1 MTAPADELVA
11 KGRAVPVISPA
22 PLVPVA
28 DFGPV
33 DRLQGWAMTAVITAL
48 AALTRFLNL
57 GSPTDAGTP
66 IFDEKHYAP
75 QAWQLLHNHGVED
88 NPGYG
93 LVVHPP
99 VGKQLIAIGEAL
111 FGYNGL
117 GWRFSGAVC
126 GVILVLLVVRIG
138 RRISRSTLVG
148 GIAGLLL
155 ICDGVSFVASRTAL
169 LDGFLTLF
177 VVAAFG
183 CLMVD
188 RDQVRE
194 RMHVALL
201 EGRIGETPWGPRL
214 GVRWWR
220 FGAGVLLGLACAT
233 KWSGLY
239 FIVFFGL
246 MTLAFDIAARRQYR
260 VPRPWLGAFRRDL
273 GPSLYALV
281 LIPFGVYLASY
292 APWFASETAVNRH
305 EVGNSIGPDSVLPI
319 PDAFRS
325 LWHYTY
331 AAYRFHAG
339 LTNAAGNH
347 HPWESKPWTWPMSLR
362 PVLYAIDNQN
372 VPGCGAQ
379 SCVKAV
385 MLVGTPAMWFIA
397 VPVLAWA
404 VWRAFVKRD
413 WRYGA
418 ILVGYSAGFLPWFAD
433 IDRQMYFFYAATMAP
448 FLVLVIAMI
457 LGDILHKPNQNS
469 GATNARADR
478 RVLLSRACHYEFRL
492 DVSHPDRHP
501 DLAVDVEHADLAA
514 FLALTPHSRRRLCAD
529 FYMRVVTLG
538 FPQPWCRNRG
548 TGRFLSAT
556 AVSIRACHK
565 HSSAPRPSEATSPA
579 ANSDGTTP
587 QSTLASTSPMAPS
600 RRCSSTRWRHG
611 CGPAAK
617 ESSRDERPPPCTAR
631 NGSMRRHQSK

>member
-1 MTAPADELVA
+1 MTAPATEA
-11 KGRAVPVISPA
+11 ARAVPVISPA
-22 PLVPVA
+22 PQVPAA

-48 AALTRFLNL
+48 AAVTRFLNL

-75 QAWQLLHNHGVED
+75 QAWQMLHNHGVED

-126 GVILVLLVVRIG
+126 GVIMVLLVARIV
-138 RRISRSTLVG
+138 RRISRSTIVG
-148 GIAGLLL
+148 GIAGLLV
-155 ICDGVSFVASRTAL
+155 IADGVSFVTSRTAL
-169 LDGFLTLF
+169 LDGFLVVF

-194 RMHVALL
+194 RMHLALL
-201 EGRIGETPWGPRL
+201 EGRIAETAWGPRL

-239 FIVFFGL
+239 FVAFFGV
-246 MTLAFDIAARRQYR
+246 MTLALDIAARRRYR
-260 VPRPWLGAFRRDL
+260 VGRPWLGAFRRDL

-281 LIPFGVYLASY
+281 LIPFVVYLASY
-292 APWFASETAVNRH
+292 TPWFASETAVNRY
-305 EVGNSIGPDSVLPI
+305 EVGKSIGADSVLPI
-319 PDAFRS
+319 PDALRS
-325 LWHYTY
+325 LWHYTFN
-331 AAYRFHAG
+331 AYEFHSE
-339 LTNAAGNH
+339 LTNAEGNH

-362 PVLYAIDNQN
+362 PVLYAIDNQD

-385 MLVGTPAMWFIA
+385 LLVGTPAMWFLA

-404 VWRAFVKRD
+404 LWRTFVRRD
-413 WRYGA
+413 WRYA
-418 ILVGYSAGFLPWFAD
+418 VAMTGYSAGFLPWFAD

-448 FLVLVIAMI
+448 FLVMMIALI
-457 LGDILHKPNQNS
+457 LGDILHKPQQN
-469 GATNARADR
+469 AER
-478 RVLLSRACHYEFRL
+478 R
-492 DVSHPDRHP
+492 
-501 DLAVDVEHADLAA
+501 
-514 FLALTPHSRRRLCAD
+514 
-529 FYMRVVTLG
+529 TLG
-538 FPQPWCRNRG
+538 
-548 TGRFLSAT
+548 LI
-556 AVSIRACHK
+556 AVSCYVALVLTNFAWMYPILTGIPISQATWNMQIWL
-565 HSSAPRPSEATSPA
+565 PS
-579 ANSDGTTP
+579 
-587 QSTLASTSPMAPS
+587 
-600 RRCSSTRWRHG
+600 WR
-611 CGPAAK
+611 
-617 ESSRDERPPPCTAR
+617 
-631 NGSMRRHQSK
+631 

>member
-1 MTAPADELVA
+1 MTAPATESPSA
-11 KGRAVPVISPA
+11 ARSVPVISPA

-28 DFGPV
+28 DFGPI
-33 DRLQGWAMTAVITAL
+33 DRLEGWTMTAVITAL

-99 VGKQLIAIGEAL
+99 LGKQLIALGEL
-111 FGYNGL
+111 IFGYNGV
-117 GWRFSGAVC
+117 GWRFTGAVL
-126 GVILVLLVVRIG
+126 GVIGIALVARIA
-138 RRISRSTLVG
+138 RRMSRSTMVG
-148 GIAGLLL
+148 AMAGLLL
-155 ICDGVSFVASRTAL
+155 IADGVNFVASRTAL
-169 LDGFLTLF
+169 LDGFLAFF
-177 VVAAFG
+177 VIAAFG
-183 CLMVD
+183 ALIVD

-239 FIVFFGL
+239 FVVFFGL
-246 MTLAFDIAARRQYR
+246 MTLAFDVAARRQYR
-260 VPRPWLGAFRRDL
+260 VPRPWLGTLRRDL
-273 GPSLYALV
+273 GPAVYALG

-292 APWFASETAVNRH
+292 APWFASETGVNRY
-305 EVGNSIGPDSVLPI
+305 EVGQSIGPGGFL
-319 PDAFRS
+319 PDAIRS

-339 LTNAAGNH
+339 LTNADGNH

-362 PVLYAIDNQN
+362 PVLYAIDQEN

-404 VWRAFVKRD
+404 LWRAFVKTD

-433 IDRQMYFFYAATMAP
+433 IDRQMYFFYAATMSP
-448 FLVLVIAMI
+448 FLVMAIAMI
-457 LGDILHKPNQNS
+457 LGDILHQPNQN
-469 GATNARADR
+469 AER
-478 RVLLSRACHYEFRL
+478 RTLGL
-492 DVSHPDRHP
+492 
-501 DLAVDVEHADLAA
+501 LAVSCYLAIVITNFA
-514 FLALTPHSRRRLCAD
+514 WMYPILTGLPIS
-529 FYMRVVTLG
+529 
-538 FPQPWCRNRG
+538 
-548 TGRFLSAT
+548 
-556 AVSIRACHK
+556 
-565 HSSAPRPSEATSPA
+565 
-579 ANSDGTTP
+579 
-587 QSTLASTSPMAPS
+587 QSTWNLQIWLPS
-600 RRCSSTRWRHG
+600 WR
-611 CGPAAK
+611 
-617 ESSRDERPPPCTAR
+617 
-631 NGSMRRHQSK
+631 

>member
-11 KGRAVPVISPA
+11 RGRAVPVISPA

-48 AALTRFLNL
+48 AAMTRFLNL

-138 RRISRSTLVG
+138 RRISRSTMVG

-155 ICDGVSFVASRTAL
+155 ICDGVSFVTARTAL

-183 CLMVD
+183 CLIVD

-194 RMHVALL
+194 RMHIALL
-201 EGRIGETPWGPRL
+201 EGRIAETPWGPRL

-239 FIVFFGL
+239 FIVCYGL
-246 MTLAFDIAARRQYR
+246 MTLAFDISARRQYR
-260 VPRPWLGAFRRDL
+260 VPRPWVGAFRRDL

-362 PVLYAIDNQN
+362 PVLYAITNQD

-404 VWRAFVKRD
+404 LWRAFIKRD

-418 ILVGYSAGFLPWFAD
+418 LLVGYGAGFLPWFAD

-448 FLVLVIAMI
+448 FLVMAIALI
-457 LGDILHKPNQNS
+457 CGDILHAPNQN
-469 GATNARADR
+469 AER
-478 RVLLSRACHYEFRL
+478 R
-492 DVSHPDRHP
+492 
-501 DLAVDVEHADLAA
+501 
-514 FLALTPHSRRRLCAD
+514 
-529 FYMRVVTLG
+529 TLG
-538 FPQPWCRNRG
+538 
-548 TGRFLSAT
+548 LI
-556 AVSIRACHK
+556 AVSCYVAIVITNFAWLYPILTGLPI
-565 HSSAPRPSEATSPA
+565 S
-579 ANSDGTTP
+579 
-587 QSTLASTSPMAPS
+587 QSTWNLEIWLPS
-600 RRCSSTRWRHG
+600 WR
-611 CGPAAK
+611 
-617 ESSRDERPPPCTAR
+617 
-631 NGSMRRHQSK
+631 

>member
-1 MTAPADELVA
+1 VWTQTDEVVTSE
-11 KGRAVPVISPA
+11 RAVPVISPA

-28 DFGPV
+28 DFGPL
-33 DRLQGWAMTAVITAL
+33 DRLQGWAMTAVVTAL

-75 QAWQLLHNHGVED
+75 QAWQMLHNHGVED

-99 VGKQLIAIGEAL
+99 AGKQLIAIGEAL
-111 FGYNGL
+111 FGYTGL

-126 GVILVLLVVRIG
+126 GVILVTLVARIT

-155 ICDGVSFVASRTAL
+155 VADGVSFVSARTAL

-183 CLMVD
+183 ALIVD

-194 RMHVALL
+194 RLHIALP

-220 FGAGVLLGLACAT
+220 FLAGVMLGLACAT

-239 FIVFFGL
+239 FILFFGL
-246 MTLAFDIAARRQYR
+246 MSLAFDVAARRQYR
-260 VPRPWLGAFRRDL
+260 VPRPWLGALRRDV
-273 GPSLYALV
+273 GPTVYALG

-292 APWFASETAVNRH
+292 APWFASETAVDRY
-305 EVGNSIGPDSVLPI
+305 EVGQSIGEGGSFAL
-319 PDAFRS
+319 PDAIRS

-331 AAYRFHAG
+331 KAYEFHAG

-362 PVLYAIDNQN
+362 PVLYAIEQY
-372 VPGCGAQ
+372 GADQ
-379 SCVKAV
+379 HRADCRAAGGCVKAV
-385 MLVGTPAMWFIA
+385 MLVGTPAMWWLA
-397 VPVLAWA
+397 VPVLLWVA
-404 VWRAFVKRD
+404 WRAFVRRD
-413 WRYGA
+413 WRYA
-418 ILVGYSAGFLPWFAD
+418 VILVGYCAGWLPWFAD

-448 FLVLVIAMI
+448 FLVMAIALI
-457 LGDILHKPNQNS
+457 LGDILHKPNQS
-469 GATNARADR
+469 AER
-478 RVLLSRACHYEFRL
+478 R
-492 DVSHPDRHP
+492 
-501 DLAVDVEHADLAA
+501 
-514 FLALTPHSRRRLCAD
+514 
-529 FYMRVVTLG
+529 TLG
-538 FPQPWCRNRG
+538 LILVSCYVALVITNFAWMYPIL
-548 TGRFLSAT
+548 TGIPISQAT
-556 AVSIRACHK
+556 WNMEIWL
-565 HSSAPRPSEATSPA
+565 PS
-579 ANSDGTTP
+579 
-587 QSTLASTSPMAPS
+587 
-600 RRCSSTRWRHG
+600 WR
-611 CGPAAK
+611 
-617 ESSRDERPPPCTAR
+617 
-631 NGSMRRHQSK
+631 